1 MTMEKLDT
9 GLVKFS
15 RLISKKKM
23 NELSDDTVFLSTVFM
38 LCSLPVRA
46 LKGNPFMWKKETKHL
61 ILKIYRDEYNKI
73 PYGNY
78 ARLIQIWID
87 TEVVK
92 KNKDVLDFGNSLN
105 SFLKELGIK
114 EGKANREVLKQ
125 LFNYLSCRIQIQIK
139 DEADKNH
146 RQEVNA
152 LISVFNDLY
161 FDPKQTDQL
170 DLFKSKVQLS
180 AEIVKFIRSHAAPLD
195 MNIIRAFKNNALAL
209 DLIRLICYRNHGLIY
224 KNQSVLNLPEAELYN
239 QLGTTDTKTR
249 QVRTQIIKLIQRI
262 QTYWPE
268 LKCDLV
274 KNKLTGKWN
283 MILQKSRPLVS
294 RKQVKNFPKQ

>member
-1 MTMEKLDT
+1 MEKLDQ
-9 GLVKFS
+9 GLVKFAQT
-15 RLISKKKM
+15 ISKKKM
-23 NELSDDTVFLSTVFM
+23 GELSDETVFLSTIFM

-61 ILKIYRDEYNKI
+61 ILKIYRDENNKI

-125 LFNYLSCRIQIQIK
+125 LLNYLSCRIQIQIK
-139 DEADKNH
+139 DDVNKNH

-152 LISVFNDLY
+152 LLSVFNDLY
-161 FDPKQTDQL
+161 FDPKQKDQL
-170 DLFKSKVQLS
+170 DLFKSSVKLS
-180 AEIVKFIRSHAAPLD
+180 AEIVTFIRNHAAPLD
-195 MNIIRAFKNNALAL
+195 MNIIRQFKNNALAL

-224 KNQSVLNLPEAELYN
+224 THQKVLNLPEEELYN
-239 QLGTTDTKTR
+239 QLGTIDTR
-249 QVRTQIIKLIQRI
+249 PRRIRTLIKNLLKQIKE
-262 QTYWPE
+262 YWPE
-268 LKCDLV
+268 LKCNLE
-274 KNKLTGKWN
+274 KNKETGRWN
-283 MILQKSRPLVS
+283 LNLQKSIPLISGKKV
-294 RKQVKNFPKQ
+294 KQLQ

>member
-1 MTMEKLDT
+1 
-9 GLVKFS
+9 
-15 RLISKKKM
+15 
-23 NELSDDTVFLSTVFM
+23 
-38 LCSLPVRA
+38 
-46 LKGNPFMWKKETKHL
+46 
-61 ILKIYRDEYNKI
+61 
-73 PYGNY
+73 
-78 ARLIQIWID
+78 
-87 TEVVK
+87 
-92 KNKDVLDFGNSLN
+92 
-105 SFLKELGIK
+105 LKELGIK

-224 KNQSVLNLPEAELYN
+224 KNQKVLNLPEAELYN
-239 QLGTTDTKTR
+239 QLGAVDSNNRRPRIKIR
-249 QVRTQIIKLIQRI
+249 KILKQIKE
-262 QTYWPE
+262 YWPG
-268 LKCDLV
+268 LKCELEKNAKTGNWNLV
-274 KNKLTGKWN
+274 
-283 MILQKSRPLVS
+283 LQQSKPLVP
-294 RKQVKNFPKQ
+294 RKQVKQLS